1 MESFKTLSNAYK
13 GLPLRGC
20 WEFLIVGLMYCHNAK
35 SQQTCVMQLG
45 DRTEIEEL
53 Q

>member
-35 SQQTCVMQLG
+35 KPTDLLYATW
-45 DRTEIEEL
+45 R
-53 Q
+53 